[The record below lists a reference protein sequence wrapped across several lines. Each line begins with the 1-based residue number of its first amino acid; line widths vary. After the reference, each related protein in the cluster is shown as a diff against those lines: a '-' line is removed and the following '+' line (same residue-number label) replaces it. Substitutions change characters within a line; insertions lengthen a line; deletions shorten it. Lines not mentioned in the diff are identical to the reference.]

1 MGGVISVL
9 RIFSKSHLPP
19 MAPGAMLRAAGSP
32 AVSNPFENIPRWQ
45 LLSALAIPV
54 GLGLGY
60 LYYRQR
66 QTPPIAKPP
75 NTVPDPVIPHQ
86 RALNE
91 GDLTAGE
98 KGDLSTLYLYRAG
111 CYEQQD
117 NDEMA
122 MSDCSKSF
130 DLNPRFEKVLGG
142 YRPVPIQESPRGL
155 AC

>member
-86 RALNE
+86 RALSMK
-91 GDLTAGE
+91 E
-98 KGDLSTLYLYRAG
+98 KGHKLFKSGRIEDAIAAYSAG
-111 CYEQQD
+111 I
-117 NDEMA
+117 
-122 MSDCSKSF
+122 
-130 DLNPRFEKVLGG
+130 VLF
-142 YRPVPIQESPRGL
+142 
-155 AC
+155 